1 MAQPPNFILPGSA
14 AEATLPKTSSRMSF
28 LNFVKDM
35 LSVVPALAV
44 AFAAIGFVFVEVYLI
59 TRYGVHVINIDIR
72 YLLIASAIGLL
83 VFAVTATITFIIIFL
98 FVGPIASVPALL
110 IGIVLGVVV
119 GVPLAT
125 PPTDVVLIF
134 KEPIAG
140 SGLPLAADTANPK
153 RSQTVTKLIDLTD
166 GILVQDRQS
175 RTVISIKNDM
185 LNGIVEFVPP
195 VAAPSIAPTPT
206 PATTP
211 TRASITASPPATP

>member
-1 MAQPPNFILPGSA
+1 M
-14 AEATLPKTSSRMSF
+14 PKTSSRMSF